1 MRVSSVAGTGGPGG
15 AAGAPPGG
23 AGQTTAGGGPA
34 RGCPTPREAA
44 RWDTHPQTSAGTSTA
59 TATADGHRGRV
70 IALTAFPMKPQIG
83 LIPLMRHMRMGE
95 KGACRM
101 EAVSWNG
108 GPVSYLAL
116 TPLGD

>member
-1 MRVSSVAGTGGPGG
+1 MRVSSAPDISGGPGG
-15 AAGAPPGG
+15 AAAADG

-34 RGCPTPREAA
+34 RACPAPREAA
-44 RWDTHPQTSAGTSTA
+44 RWDTHPQTNAGTSTA
-59 TATADGHRGRV
+59 AATADGPRGRV
-70 IALTAFPMKPQIG
+70 IALTAFPMKPRIG

-95 KGACRM
+95 KGACRT
-101 EAVSWNG
+101 EAVSWNR